1 MLSGRRSDEQRN
13 GRGVLVASKALG
25 GSVRARMR
33 GVVSAVVAVAFVA
46 ALVVLRGPVAIA
58 APETEVTFADAN
70 LKACVAAKLGQSPLL
85 PITEENLA
93 LLTELDCHNKSIV
106 DLAPLVHATN
116 LAKLNL
122 ESNPA
127 SDLSPLAGLTNL
139 QYLMLNT
146 NKVSNLAPLA
156 GLTNLQELYLA
167 SNLISDVSQLAGLSN
182 LKVLHLH
189 FNQIPDV
196 QALAGLTNLTELN
209 LAANQLADV
218 SPLAGLTNLTTLN
231 LYKNQVS
238 DVTPLSGLTK
248 LNYLDLT
255 SNRVADVS
263 PLAGLSKMI
272 TAWLTDQQI
281 AASAAVAVPY
291 PSPVKNHAG
300 ALVPLAVVSG
310 SGATAGT
317 NITWYAKGSGVA
329 SWAVPVKLGTYNGT
343 FEGKVNYSITG
354 AVPKISGV
362 PGDGVVGEPY
372 SFAFTVTG
380 DPAPAVAL
388 EAGSLPPGLSM
399 DGAGV
404 VSGTPTQIGVFT
416 FTVTATNESG
426 VAKLVDVKITVKGA
440 PAQAVGE
447 KIIAEVVTGAGSLP
461 SADPSN
467 WEITA
472 TAGGAT
478 QVISGGTAGVFE
490 RGVTY
495 TIAER
500 PRVSPAPDAA
510 AAYYAQKGRPV
521 CTDGDGDPLPEGV
534 FDEAAST
541 VLLGEMTEFYGSVKC
556 SVTNQTSQVSFVT
569 KRDGGMTAAPPAGW
583 TLAAT
588 NATPAFTLALEE
600 GAAHVEALPSNY
612 TLAATVPAGFKM
624 VAIERLDPA
633 DPACAGAANAP
644 AAAAESCWVPVTG
657 ATSVAQGEHAVF
669 RVSAQPVELPG
680 LPMTGGLGSDLF
692 TIGGAGLL
700 GLAGVVYCWRRLSP
714 SARPRSGAVLAA
726 EGAMPD
732 GR

>member
-1 MLSGRRSDEQRN
+1 MR
-13 GRGVLVASKALG
+13 VA
-25 GSVRARMR
+25 
-33 GVVSAVVAVAFVA
+33 VSAVVAVAFVA
-46 ALVVLRGPVAIA
+46 VLVVLRGPVASA
-58 APETEVTFADAN
+58 DPTTEVTFADAN
-70 LKACVAAKLGQSPLL
+70 LKACVAAKLGQSPSL
-85 PITEENLA
+85 PITEGKLA
-93 LLTELDCHNKSIV
+93 NLTEIVCINKGIV
-106 DLAPLVHATN
+106 NITPLMYATN
-116 LAKLNL
+116 LTKLDL
-122 ESNPA
+122 EANPTTDLSPLA
-127 SDLSPLAGLTNL
+127 GLTKLSYLHMPGSGISDLSPLAGLTNL

-182 LKVLHLH
+182 LKLLHLH
-189 FNQIPDV
+189 FNQISDV
-196 QALAGLTNLTELN
+196 QQLAGLTNLAELN

-218 SPLAGLTNLTTLN
+218 SPLSGLTNLTTLN

-248 LNYLDLT
+248 LNYLDLS

-272 TAWLTDQQI
+272 TAWLTDQSI
-281 AASAAVAVPY
+281 AASAAVSVPY
-291 PSPVKNHAG
+291 PSPVKNLAG
-300 ALVPLAVVSG
+300 ALVPLSLVSG

-317 NITWYAKGSGVA
+317 NITWYANGSGVA
-329 SWAVPVKLGTYNGT
+329 SWAVPVKIGTYNGT

-354 AVPKISGV
+354 AVPKISGA
-362 PGDGVVGEPY
+362 PGSGVVDESY

-447 KIIAEVVTGAGSLP
+447 KIIAEVVAGAGSLP

-600 GAAHVEALPSNY
+600 AAPDVEALPSDY
-612 TLAATVPAGFKM
+612 TLSATVPAGFK
-624 VAIERLDPA
+624 VEGIQRLDPGV
-633 DPACAGAANAP
+633 PACAESANAP

-657 ATSVAQGEHAVF
+657 ATSVGQGEHAVF

-680 LPMTGGLGSDLF
+680 LPMTGGLGADLF

-700 GLAGVVYCWRRLSP
+700 GLAGAVYGWRRLS
-714 SARPRSGAVLAA
+714 RSGRMPSDAALA
-726 EGAMPD
+726 GGGPMPD
-732 GR
+732 GA